1 MIYKI
6 KITVL
11 LIILT
16 TFSVVGQGS
25 TSILFSG
32 TFGGAIAEDNTYTNP
47 TGADAWAGFSN
58 EDLGLYPI
66 NFNDPG
72 ELSFTGASSGTDVE
86 VYFRFEYNPYP
97 DTEPSFNTT
106 SVTVSGSTDSIY
118 TLSIPAQGSNTF
130 SSFLLYVNTQ
140 DVAVTLTN
148 VTLSY
153 NEYTDPCDG
162 VVCPEGEE
170 CVNGICVIDPGN
182 GGPSI
187 AAPTPPAREPENVI
201 SIFSDAYENVILDN
215 FDFGLCGSSAVED
228 ELIEG
233 DLTQYYNGSGCQG
246 ISMASNRIDASEFT
260 NIHFDFYTNASEEDL
275 IGKVFNLKLVDWG
288 GNVNGAIS
296 TGLEINFNGGS
307 NPPLASGSWVSVD
320 IDISQFGLQVIGDL
334 TRNDVAEIHIT
345 SNLVDAWYDN
355 IYLYK
360 ETYIPGTCTDGEL
373 NQDETGIDCGGICEP
388 CTGPPSVGA
397 PLPPARDP
405 EDVISIYSDTYN
417 NVIIDNFDFG
427 LCGSST
433 VDEIS
438 LDGNNTQHYSGA
450 GCQGISMEGHR
461 INASAFTHIHFDFYT
476 NGSEEDLI
484 GRVFNLK
491 LVDWGGNSTEDGATG
506 LEVNFNTATNP
517 AIVAN
522 EWVSVDV
529 NINNYGPMVIGN
541 LTISD
546 IAQIHITSNLPNVW
560 YDNLYIYRTG
570 LTPETCTDG
579 IQNQGETGID
589 CGGVCEPCVEE
600 ISGCTDENAT
610 NYDATATTQALDQ
623 YGNLSCLFASCD
635 DVPEPGCIYVDGFGI
650 FNSEF
655 GAEDCVIYG
664 GTPCT
669 LPGVSI
675 KENEL
680 QKTKVYPNPSND
692 NLTVHSEILMNG
704 DAEVKLY
711 DLLGNLVYVVNV
723 NDAKVSSQEI
733 NISNLKPGTYLL
745 TVSNGVN
752 TTNSRVVKQ

>member
-1 MIYKI
+1 
-6 KITVL
+6 
-11 LIILT
+11 
-16 TFSVVGQGS
+16 
-25 TSILFSG
+25 
-32 TFGGAIAEDNTYTNP
+32 
-47 TGADAWAGFSN
+47 
-58 EDLGLYPI
+58 
-66 NFNDPG
+66 
-72 ELSFTGASSGTDVE
+72 
-86 VYFRFEYNPYP
+86 
-97 DTEPSFNTT
+97 
-106 SVTVSGSTDSIY
+106 
-118 TLSIPAQGSNTF
+118 
-130 SSFLLYVNTQ
+130 
-140 DVAVTLTN
+140 
-148 VTLSY
+148 
-153 NEYTDPCDG
+153 
-162 VVCPEGEE
+162 
-170 CVNGICVIDPGN
+170 
-182 GGPSI
+182 
-187 AAPTPPAREPENVI
+187 
-201 SIFSDAYENVILDN
+201 
-215 FDFGLCGSSAVED
+215 
-228 ELIEG
+228 
-233 DLTQYYNGSGCQG
+233 
-246 ISMASNRIDASEFT
+246 
-260 NIHFDFYTNASEEDL
+260 
-275 IGKVFNLKLVDWG
+275 
-288 GNVNGAIS
+288 
-296 TGLEINFNGGS
+296 
-307 NPPLASGSWVSVD
+307 
-320 IDISQFGLQVIGDL
+320 
-334 TRNDVAEIHIT
+334 
-345 SNLVDAWYDN
+345 
-355 IYLYK
+355 
-360 ETYIPGTCTDGEL
+360 
-373 NQDETGIDCGGICEP
+373 
-388 CTGPPSVGA
+388 
-397 PLPPARDP
+397 
-405 EDVISIYSDTYN
+405 
-417 NVIIDNFDFG
+417 
-427 LCGSST
+427 
-433 VDEIS
+433 
-438 LDGNNTQHYSGA
+438 
-450 GCQGISMEGHR
+450 MEGHR